1 MNFPFYDENYLKA
14 FEKFQ
19 KEVSNIKID
28 FEEDT
33 GEFTIKMKAE
43 KDSEYYELLKSLFYA
58 MKADEYL
65 EKITKDN
72 KIDGLNFDYSFFDE
86 FHNFAN
92 QNNFDDELENMIEDT
107 QLNLNTVK
115 SFIGEYYN
123 LEDIHICKIPDGLT
137 YFDGPPLFQYLSI
150 VISKAFKDSKIS
162 RFPLSQKLNTV
173 IRDFSKNC
181 KVINGTID
189 KFMISVSD
197 SFNFSIIV
205 ESTISEEKKYLI
217 LYGGD

>member
-1 MNFPFYDENYLKA
+1 MNFPFYDESYLKA

-72 KIDGLNFDYSFFDE
+72 KIDVLNFDYSFFDE

-92 QNNFDDELENMIEDT
+92 QNNFDDELENIIEDT
-107 QLNLNTVK
+107 QLNLSTVK

-123 LEDIHICKIPDGLT
+123 LEDIYICKIPDNLI

-150 VISKAFKDSKIS
+150 VISKAFKDAKIS

-173 IRDFSKNC
+173 IKDFSKNC
-181 KVINGTID
+181 KAINGTID

-197 SFNFSIIV
+197 NFSFSIIV
-205 ESTISEEKKYLI
+205 ESTINEEKKYLI